1 MADIISLGEV
11 LIDLTQT
18 GTDEGGISQFAAYP
32 GGAPANVAVA
42 AARLGANTG
51 FIGKVG
57 RDSFGLE
64 LRKTLEREGVDT
76 SGLFETDESPTTLA
90 IVHVDESGE
99 RSFAFYRQPG
109 ADTCLTAEEAAGRIE
124 AAADFGADPDG
135 SGADPGA
142 DGKAPLKILHFGSLS
157 LTDEPSRTA
166 ALAAVARAKEKGV
179 LICYDPNFRPAL
191 WSSEEKAV
199 LRMKEPLE
207 QVDIIKVSDEEM
219 VMLTG
224 TEDLEEGTRSLAAP
238 GITLVMVT
246 LGSEGVFYRYKDY
259 CGKIPGVHVKV
270 ADTNGAGDTFLG
282 AMLMQIV
289 RRIQEPADFMD
300 LSEEELI
307 GFLSFANRAAAKT
320 CSRSGAIPAMPTI
333 EELAEGDPA

>member
-166 ALAAVARAKEKGV
+166 ALAAVAR
-179 LICYDPNFRPAL
+179 
-191 WSSEEKAV
+191 SEEKAV

-246 LGSEGVFYRYKDY
+246 LGSEGVFYRYKDH